1 VSTHKD
7 RGGGRTNRKAADKV
21 AEIQKSFAHTRSITA
36 TAKACG
42 VSWGTAKKYVTDTKF
57 RRALVKAEEK
67 VTERTMT
74 KAVMSI
80 QADTATRGRRVR
92 QLWDLAWNEI
102 AIMQRE
108 VGEHRQAAAEARAI
122 AQTIKS
128 PDKKLEALKLAAAH
142 LDRADKKAVELRY
155 HASPKNADKIFRAHR
170 EEEERLALT
179 VEETGRLMHDLA
191 QIIHEEEDVATQRRI
206 GMKVSSAFRKIMGGR
221 YAPRET
227 AAEEE

>member
-1 VSTHKD
+1 MKD
-7 RGGGRTNRKAADKV
+7 HQEIVKV
-21 AEIQKSFAHTRSITA
+21 CANILPPERIASIQKEYARTKSITA
-36 TAKACG
+36 TAKNCK
-42 VSWGTAKKYVTDTKF
+42 VSWNTAKKYISDVKYQK
-57 RRALVKAEEK
+57 ALVKADTMAVEK
-67 VTERTMT
+67 RTS